1 MLRQELRKLREAD
14 MELVKER
21 KKRLEMSRKQK
32 ILEKEKAYDDTM
44 RIIKQHERALNKKK
58 E

>member
-1 MLRQELRKLREAD
+1 

-21 KKRLEMSRKQK
+21 KKRLEMNRKQK
-32 ILEKEKAYDDTM
+32 ILEKEKAYDDRM
-44 RIIKQHERALNKKK
+44 KIIKQHERVLNKKK